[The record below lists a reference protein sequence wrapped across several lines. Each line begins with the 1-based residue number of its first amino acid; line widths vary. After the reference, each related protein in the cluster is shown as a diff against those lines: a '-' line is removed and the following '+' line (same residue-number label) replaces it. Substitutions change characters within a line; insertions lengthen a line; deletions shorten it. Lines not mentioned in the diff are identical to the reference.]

1 MEGDDIYG
9 MWETRNRKF
18 EKRERK
24 SPKPELLLP
33 CPGTEAGMDRN
44 FPETFAFLI
53 FGTRQ
58 LPLPSFISFTV
69 RLHWSL
75 FAFVLTEQTLKGY
88 FVKMSPVASMA
99 QGGFSFILFGCT
111 RS

>member
-33 CPGTEAGMDRN
+33 CPWTEAGMDRN
-44 FPETFAFLI
+44 FPDFCFSHLWNQAA
-53 FGTRQ
+53 
-58 LPLPSFISFTV
+58 PSPSFII
-69 RLHWSL
+69 
-75 FAFVLTEQTLKGY
+75 FVIVVTTGLCL
-88 FVKMSPVASMA
+88 
-99 QGGFSFILFGCT
+99 LLC
-111 RS
+111 